1 MNKYK
6 NDTFI
11 ESWSFI
17 REKNE
22 IKTIEASL
30 NSILPIEGLTRIYII
45 GNNYHFPYIK
55 NWRNKIE
62 EEQIG
67 LNGWI
72 SQNEELIN
80 KKIPRDM
87 LNENKILEIYKKFR

>member
-1 MNKYK
+1 M
-6 NDTFI
+6 
-11 ESWSFI
+11 
-17 REKNE
+17 
-22 IKTIEASL
+22 
-30 NSILPIEGLTRIYII
+30 